1 MLEVL
6 TIAPPPPRRMSAA
19 SAVMAVQ
26 CARKFTAN
34 CSSTSSSL
42 VVSSGPGRWIAAPL
56 LNAPSRRPCS
66 CSTRSTAARML
77 ARSARSTVTASATP
91 PSARIPATIRWR
103 ASVLRAASTTA
114 APSEAKSRAA
124 AAPMPRLAPVMNT
137 ILPVSRPMGVLSL
150 SFVMTTACAGPPI
163 GYRHKRYQGRPPRG
177 VQTGGM
183 DKQELG
189 AFLRSRR
196 ERLRPQDVGLPA
208 GPRRRTPGLRREEVA
223 VLAHISTEYYVRLE
237 QGRAPRP
244 SGEVLAG
251 IAGALRLTDAE
262 SDHLHVLAGTAPSRT
277 GLHRRDVR
285 PSILALL
292 ERLPQTAGFVTS
304 AAFEVLAWNDLAA
317 ALMEDFAALT
327 PQDRNLARRAFLGP
341 AHPGGNLYGISD
353 AAEFR
358 HHVVMELRATVARYP
373 TDPAVTD
380 LVAELRNGSAEFAR
394 LWDQHDVHAAPML
407 TKTFRHPA
415 VGEITVDCDSLALA
429 DRDQH
434 LVLYTAPPKSRDA
447 QALALLNVL

>member
-1 MLEVL
+1 
-6 TIAPPPPRRMSAA
+6 
-19 SAVMAVQ
+19 
-26 CARKFTAN
+26 
-34 CSSTSSSL
+34 
-42 VVSSGPGRWIAAPL
+42 
-56 LNAPSRRPCS
+56 
-66 CSTRSTAARML
+66 
-77 ARSARSTVTASATP
+77 
-91 PSARIPATIRWR
+91 
-103 ASVLRAASTTA
+103 
-114 APSEAKSRAA
+114 
-124 AAPMPRLAPVMNT
+124 
-137 ILPVSRPMGVLSL
+137 
-150 SFVMTTACAGPPI
+150 
-163 GYRHKRYQGRPPRG
+163 
-177 VQTGGM
+177 M

-196 ERLRPQDVGLPA
+196 ERLRPADVGLSS

-251 IAGALRLTDAE
+251 IASALLLTDAE

-292 ERLPQTAGFVTS
+292 ERLPQTAALVTS

-327 PQDRNLARRAFLGP
+327 LPDRNLARRAFLSP
-341 AHPGGNLYGISD
+341 AHPGATLYGISD

-358 HHVVMELRATVARYP
+358 RHVVMELRATLTRYP
-373 TDPAVTD
+373 SDPAVTD
-380 LVAELRNGSAEFAR
+380 LVVELRDGSSEFAR
-394 LWDQHDVHAAPML
+394 LWDQHDVQATPML

-415 VGEITVDCDSLALA
+415 VGEITVDCDSLALT

-434 LVLYTAPPKSRDA
+434 LVLYTAPPGSPGA
-447 QALALLNVL
+447 EALALLNVLGAEASHYPR

>member
-1 MLEVL
+1 
-6 TIAPPPPRRMSAA
+6 
-19 SAVMAVQ
+19 
-26 CARKFTAN
+26 
-34 CSSTSSSL
+34 
-42 VVSSGPGRWIAAPL
+42 
-56 LNAPSRRPCS
+56 
-66 CSTRSTAARML
+66 
-77 ARSARSTVTASATP
+77 
-91 PSARIPATIRWR
+91 
-103 ASVLRAASTTA
+103 
-114 APSEAKSRAA
+114 
-124 AAPMPRLAPVMNT
+124 
-137 ILPVSRPMGVLSL
+137 
-150 SFVMTTACAGPPI
+150 
-163 GYRHKRYQGRPPRG
+163 
-177 VQTGGM
+177 M

-196 ERLRPQDVGLPA
+196 ERLRPEDVGLPS

-292 ERLPQTAGFVTS
+292 ERLPQTAAFVIS

-317 ALMEDFAALT
+317 ALMEDFAELT
-327 PQDRNLARRAFLGP
+327 SQDRNLARRAFLGQ
-341 AHPGGNLYGISD
+341 ARADATLYGVSD
-353 AAEFR
+353 VAEFR
-358 HHVVMELRATVARYP
+358 CHVVMELRSTLARYP

-380 LVAELRNGSAEFAR
+380 LVDELRDASPEFAR
-394 LWDQHDVHAAPML
+394 LWERHDVQAASML
-407 TKTFRHPA
+407 TKTFRHPV
-415 VGEITVDCDSLALA
+415 VGEITVDCDSLALT

-434 LVLYTAPPKSRDA
+434 LVLYSAPPGSRGA
-447 QALALLNVL
+447 EALAFLNVLGAESVNANKSL